1 MTMRNRR
8 AFTLIELLT
17 VIAITGVLM
26 TLIIIPVV
34 QSFNLTRAA
43 QGFSEAQDR
52 ARILIDRI
60 SREIGNAAGV
70 RANDG
75 LAGSVAVVVPG
86 ADGQPETVILPYT
99 KLDLVVPAQGDP
111 SAIVNGAFVDPNT
124 GKGDPTLRAPKGQ
137 VVLPA
142 APGASIV
149 RYWVGLR
156 QPISTQPGPGG
167 FVPRRY
173 DNPYDGLLTARGTNR
188 DNLYVLYRAEVQPIV
203 YQNGQFRVN
212 TALFMDANNDGV
224 PDDLDDPAF
233 FTLLPIIDVASE
245 PVNNQGGSLTGV
257 GQAKAQRI
265 QNWLSRST
273 VVTEISRYD
282 MIRPVYDKRTRVVV
296 YDPNSANVLNV
307 PRLVPLIQLRPTRVT
322 SEPAEGMTAVRQGQE
337 AEGMDRQAPDVFRTQ
352 YGAWTHPLVRL
363 WPSGWDPGVP
373 ASNEY
378 LVARPDPAV
387 PGLSVFAFD
396 PDLGGTELTSGI
408 ELFDIAA
415 YEAGVESNQRFPF
428 SQAVAAANARSG
440 WLGNAQAR
448 AAFEPFV
455 LDERAGRVVASFD
468 ISEIGDSTQ
477 PANPANPRNLPVVAT
492 GPALTPNND
501 PGLAAG
507 AFSDPQYASINRKFN
522 KIWNDYPA
530 LRPNLH
536 RFVDLRVVPTGDFT
550 PGPLNPLPNQGFARA
565 RIVPGSE
572 VVFGPDQIPGANYG
586 AMIRFTRTVGT
597 PGPNQY
603 RLNYVNLAEPTDYT
617 LLGVPNPPA
626 QYTPTDFVSAVIQPR
641 YRAGYL
647 QFHSDPNVP
656 LPAGNIFVSY
666 RFQFT
671 GVGDVVA
678 VDYDSREIM
687 SILLTIRNYPQ
698 TTQPDPQSI
707 TLNGAAKVRNFLR

>member
-1 MTMRNRR
+1 MMMRNRR

-17 VIAITGVLM
+17 VLAITGVLM
-26 TLIIIPVV
+26 TLIIYPVI
-34 QSFNLTRAA
+34 QSFNLTRSA

-52 ARILIDRI
+52 ARILIDRL

-70 RANDG
+70 RANEG
-75 LAGSVAVVVPG
+75 LAGSVAAVVPG

-142 APGASIV
+142 APGAAIV

-156 QPISTQPGPGG
+156 RPFAADPGDPAGR
-167 FVPRRY
+167 VPRRY
-173 DNPYDGLLTARGTNR
+173 DNPYDGLLTARSTNR
-188 DNLYVLYRAEVQPIV
+188 DNLYVLYRAEVQPIIF
-203 YQNGQFRVN
+203 QNGQFRVN
-212 TALFMDANNDGV
+212 TALFLDVDNDGV
-224 PDDLDDPAF
+224 PDDIDDPAF
-233 FTLLPIIDVASE
+233 FTLLPGTDVSTE
-245 PVNNQGGSLTGV
+245 PVNNQGGALTAV
-257 GQAKAQRI
+257 GQAKAQRM
-265 QNWLSRST
+265 QNWLSRAS

-282 MIRPVYDKRTRVVV
+282 MIRPIYDKRTRAVT
-296 YDPNSANVLNV
+296 YDRNAANVLNV

-322 SEPAEGMTAVRQGQE
+322 NEPAEGMTAVRQGQE
-337 AEGMDRQAPDVFRTQ
+337 AEGMDRVAPDVFRTQ
-352 YGAWTHPLVRL
+352 YGAWTNPLVRL
-363 WPSGWDPGVP
+363 WPAG
-373 ASNEY
+373 ASPRY

-387 PGLSVFAFD
+387 PGLSIFAYE
-396 PDLGGTELTSGI
+396 PALGPELSTGT
-408 ELFDIAA
+408 ELFDIEEYASSVA
-415 YEAGVESNQRFPF
+415 LNRRFPF
-428 SQAVAAANARSG
+428 SRATAAANVRSG
-440 WLGNAQAR
+440 WLGNQSAR
-448 AAFEPFV
+448 DLFEPFV
-455 LDERAGRVVASFD
+455 LDSRGGRVVASFE
-468 ISEIGDSTQ
+468 ISEVGDASQ
-477 PANPANPRNLPVVAT
+477 PVDPNNPRNLPVVAT

-507 AFSDPQYASINRKFN
+507 VFSDAQYASINRKFN

-536 RFVDLRVVPTGDFT
+536 RFVDLRVTPTADGT
-550 PGPLNPLPNQGFARA
+550 ASPLNPNPAVGFDRA

-572 VVFGPDQIPGANYG
+572 VVFGPDQVPGANYG
-586 AMIRFTRTVGT
+586 AMIRYTRTVGN

-626 QYTPTDFVSAVIQPR
+626 QYTATDFVSAVIQPR
-641 YRAGYL
+641 FRAGYL
-647 QFHSDPNVP
+647 QFNSDPNVP
-656 LPAGNIFVSY
+656 LPQGNIFVSY

>member
-1 MTMRNRR
+1 MRR

-34 QSFNLTRAA
+34 QSFNLTRSA

-60 SREIGNAAGV
+60 SREIGNASGV
-70 RANDG
+70 RANEG
-75 LAGSVAVVVPG
+75 LAGAVAVVVPG
-86 ADGQPETVILPYT
+86 ANGQPETVILPYT

-156 QPISTQPGPGG
+156 RPFATEAGVR
-167 FVPRRY
+167 VPRRY
-173 DNPYDGLLTARGTNR
+173 DNPYDGLLTARSTNR

-203 YQNGQFRVN
+203 FQNGQYRVN
-212 TALFMDANNDGV
+212 AALFVDANNDGA
-224 PDDLDDPAF
+224 PDDIDDPAF
-233 FTLLPIIDVASE
+233 FTLLPGTDVATE
-245 PVNNQGGSLTGV
+245 PVNNQGGALTAA

-265 QNWLSRST
+265 QNWLSRAT

-282 MIRPVYDKRTRVVV
+282 MIRPIYDRRSRQVT
-296 YDPNSANVLNV
+296 YDPNAANVLNV

-322 SEPAEGMTAVRQGQE
+322 NEPAEGMTAVRQGQE
-337 AEGMDRQAPDVFRTQ
+337 ADGMDREAPDVYRTQ
-352 YGAWTHPLVRL
+352 YGAWTNPVVRL
-363 WPSGWDPGVP
+363 WPAGWDPNVP
-373 ASNEY
+373 AANSY
-378 LVARPDPAV
+378 LVGRPDPAA
-387 PGLSVFAFD
+387 PGLSVFLYD
-396 PDLGGTELTSGI
+396 PDLGAELSTGT
-408 ELFDIAA
+408 ELFDIEEYA
-415 YEAGVESNQRFPF
+415 SSLNLNRRFPF
-428 SQAVAAANARSG
+428 SRAVSAANTRSG
-440 WLGNAQAR
+440 WLGNALAR
-448 AAFEPFV
+448 AAFEPFF
-455 LDERAGRVVASFD
+455 LDARGGRVVASFD
-468 ISEIGDSTQ
+468 ISEVG
-477 PANPANPRNLPVVAT
+477 NPAQPVDPNNPRNLPVAAT

-501 PGLAAG
+501 AGLGAG
-507 AFSDPQYASINRKFN
+507 VFSDAQYASINRKFN

-536 RFVDLRVVPTGDFT
+536 RFLDLRVVPTGDGT
-550 PGPLNPLPNQGFARA
+550 PTPLNPIATIGFDRA

-572 VVFGPDQIPGANYG
+572 VVYGPDQVPGANYG
-586 AMIRFTRTVGT
+586 SMVRYTRTVGN

-603 RLNYVNLAEPTDYT
+603 RLNYVDLAEPTDYT

-641 YRAGYL
+641 FRAGYL
-647 QFHSDPNVP
+647 QFNSDPNVP
-656 LPAGNIFVSY
+656 LPQGNIFVSY

-671 GVGDVVA
+671 GKGDVVA